1 MISNAR
7 TNGRSVKHFALELE
21 YDPWTCETKRSWVY
35 KTEKVST
42 PLVGKA
48 SMPFDAATPRRSSTR
63 LVPLHCHR
71 RERKEDE
78 VEGINRPVASFG
90 PQS

>member
-35 KTEKVST
+35 KTEKLSEPLAGKVRIPSIPST
-42 PLVGKA
+42 LLP
-48 SMPFDAATPRRSSTR
+48 P
-63 LVPLHCHR
+63 
-71 RERKEDE
+71 
-78 VEGINRPVASFG
+78 
-90 PQS
+90 